1 MNLRYTPSVATAR
14 ALRALGNNLRT
25 ARLRRRLQT
34 ATVAERAFIS
44 RETLRKIERGDPGVS
59 MGNYAAVML
68 ALGALDGLAAIADP
82 GTDAVGLRL
91 EEERLP
97 RRIRYAR
104 SEEGGTPRGQ

>member
-1 MNLRYTPSVATAR
+1 MKPRYTPSVATAR
-14 ALRALGNNLRT
+14 ALRTLGNNLRT

-34 ATVAERAFIS
+34 ATVAERAFLS

-68 ALGALDGLAAIADP
+68 ALGALDGLSAIADP

-97 RRIRYAR
+97 RRIRYTR
-104 SEEGGTPRGQ
+104 SEEGGAPRRR

>member
-1 MNLRYTPSVATAR
+1 MRT
-14 ALRALGNNLRT
+14 LGRNLRT

-82 GTDAVGLRL
+82 GTDEVGRLL
-91 EEERLP
+91 EEQRLP
-97 RRIRYAR
+97 KRIRY
-104 SEEGGTPRGQ
+104 PRTGRDDDDRA